1 MMRTWQMLGFSALLA
16 AALTASPAVAEQK
29 DDSKKLDDIL
39 KQLGEIQKSLDGL
52 ANVPKDL
59 TDAKI
64 NIAKGQADILQLKDQ
79 LTKLQRDLDELRKQ
93 VNSTTRIAAF
103 PPTGASGRI
112 RLMNTFSQGMSI
124 RVNDRVY
131 RLEPGQTQMLD
142 SQPIGAFTY
151 EVLGVQAPVTRT
163 LAAGETYTIYVYPR

>member
-1 MMRTWQMLGFSALLA
+1 MMRTWQMLGFSTFLA
-16 AALTASPAVAEQK
+16 AALTAGPAVADQK
-29 DDSKKLDDIL
+29 EDSKKLDDIQ
-39 KQLGEIQKSLDGL
+39 KKLGEIQNSLDAL
-52 ANVPKDL
+52 AGVPKDL
-59 TDAKI
+59 MDAKI
-64 NIAKGQADILQLKDQ
+64 NIAKGQADILELKAQ
-79 LTKLQRDLDELRKQ
+79 LTKLQQNLDELRKQ
-93 VNSTTRIAAF
+93 VNSTTRTANF

-131 RLEPGQTQMLD
+131 RLEPGQTQMMD

-163 LAAGETYTIYVYPR
+163 LGAGETYTIYVYPR